1 MAHFREGPKGSEA
14 RLWRLIERRAELGED
29 TTQIDRQIWDLFGE
43 EWAVVFTD
51 LSGFS
56 RRVREFGILHF
67 LQVISEHHRLL
78 VPIIEEHDGLLVK
91 ADGDSLL
98 LLFRRP
104 ARGVECVEQMMSAC
118 QEYNRGRHPSVQ
130 ILLCAGIGFGKVL
143 RIGDADVW
151 GEEVN
156 LASKLGEDTANAF
169 ELLATEAVRGAIAAE
184 GPYDFVEQGQAF
196 ESNQRVYRVSRRVEL
211 PANLRT

>member
-1 MAHFREGPKGSEA
+1 MAHFREGLKGSEA
-14 RLWRLIERRAELGED
+14 RLWRLIERRAELGD
-29 TTQIDRQIWDLFGE
+29 NTAALDQQIWDLFGE

-78 VPIIEEHDGLLVK
+78 LPIIEAHDGLLVK

-104 ARGVECVEQMMSAC
+104 SRAILCVEQMMSAC
-118 QEYNRGRHPSVQ
+118 QEYNLDRHPSVQ
-130 ILLCAGIGFGKVL
+130 ILLCAGVGYGKVL

-169 ELLATEAVRGAIAAE
+169 ELLASEAVRGAMSVEE
-184 GPYDFVEQGQAF
+184 GYQFTDSGEAF
-196 ESNQRVYRVSRRVEL
+196 EAGQRVYRVSRR
-211 PANLRT
+211 A